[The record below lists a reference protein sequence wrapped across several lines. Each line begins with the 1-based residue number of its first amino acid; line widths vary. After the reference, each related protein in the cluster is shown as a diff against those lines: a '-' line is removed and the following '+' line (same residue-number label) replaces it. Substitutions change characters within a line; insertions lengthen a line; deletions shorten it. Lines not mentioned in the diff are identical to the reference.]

1 MTDEFLNIGSSVK
14 DFVSSFLE
22 QVNNGIKEQGFV
34 FCKKDEA
41 NAEMELSAVETR
53 EAGGGIKIHIFS
65 AGGKLEDT
73 NSQKMKVYVKKP
85 SEVDKEE
92 EKAKIEKARVE
103 QKYAMPLAYRRA
115 EAGNDIK

>member
-1 MTDEFLNIGSSVK
+1 MVEEILNIGSPVK

-22 QVNNGIKEQGFV
+22 QVNKGVEEQNFV

-41 NAEMELSAVETR
+41 HAEMELSAVETN
-53 EAGGGIKIHIFS
+53 EKGAWIKIHIFS

-73 NSQKMKVYVKKP
+73 NSQKIKVYVKKP

-92 EKAKIEKARVE
+92 NKAKIEKAKVE
-103 QKYAMPLAYRRA
+103 QERAMQLAYRRA
-115 EAGNDIK
+115 EAGVK